1 MVYLSIKGVKNIM
14 TNYTQ
19 LYKEDRDSIEELL
32 KKGYSFTD
40 IAKEIKKDRTTISKE
55 IRRNRI
61 IRSSFFT

>member
-1 MVYLSIKGVKNIM
+1 M

-19 LYKEDRDSIEELL
+19 LYKEDRNSIEELL

-61 IRSSFFT
+61 IRSSFYTLYNEI

>member
-1 MVYLSIKGVKNIM
+1 M

-40 IAKEIKKDRTTISKE
+40 IARNKKRQNNYFKRDKKK
-55 IRRNRI
+55 
-61 IRSSFFT
+61 

>member
-1 MVYLSIKGVKNIM
+1 M

-61 IRSSFFT
+61 IRSSFYTLYNEKGIQ